1 VSLRPRAAIRRSKR
15 AVRARLTLRMTGA
28 ATDTQT
34 VTLRGKS

>member
-15 AVRARLTLRMTGA
+15 AVRAKLTLRMTGA